1 MSDKKPTIDE
11 LLAAVQQADTG
22 KKRKRIE
29 NHSNTLRYI
38 QEAGIEAGDKAV
50 PNFVIYWHYR
60 TQWNAGIGNNNQR
73 ANKIVFF
80 RTFSKKFPAHRV
92 GNQRYYL
99 LKENCIEIND
109 QVLEEAKLYDKKYVR
124 FKKDKKTEEKQG
136 EVPSNSSGDE
146 TP

>member
-1 MSDKKPTIDE
+1 MTKPTIDE
-11 LLAAVQQADTG
+11 LIAAVTQVDN
-22 KKRKRIE
+22 KKRRRIE

-38 QEAGIEAGDKAV
+38 DEMKLEPGTVAV

-60 TQWNAGIGNNNQR
+60 TKWDGSDKR
-73 ANKIVFF
+73 YKANKIVFF

-92 GNQRYYL
+92 GKQRFYL
-99 LKENCIEIND
+99 MKEGCIEINE

-124 FKKDKKTEEKQG
+124 FKKESQTEERTP
-136 EVPSNSSGDE
+136 EVSSDSSGDE